1 MNMKVTRC
9 FYALTISLLAGCAT
23 DGGGNAQQAA
33 PATHAEPAHTAPC
46 ADCNKTST
54 SKPVVD
60 ANLVWRQNKE
70 QDLADARGFANRAQG
85 QKLPLSIL
93 TARAQKRDDSSGRVE
108 QVEAVKNVVLRP
120 LPSEK
125 IRQSDKLWAE
135 TIRELGKHAAQA
147 NAHEAQQIVVSVTA
161 RTRIRVIQWLNEGI
175 ASANNSQKPD
185 VQVFD
190 AKQDKD
196 TAVFYQPLDQKQFN

>member
-9 FYALTISLLAGCAT
+9 FYALAISLLAGCAT

-33 PATHAEPAHTAPC
+33 PATHTEPAHTAPC
-46 ADCNKTST
+46 ADCGKAAA
-54 SKPVVD
+54 SKAVD

-161 RTRIRVIQWLNEGI
+161 RTKIRVIQWLNEGI
-175 ASANNSQKPD
+175 ASANNNQKPD